1 MALLTFGHQGRRDPE
16 RSGKTHLD
24 GRQVVSTSF
33 AKVFLNTLILGQN
46 WSLGGGVWP
55 TSSKWLRRRGGAR
68 QVQKSVEGVEN
79 TILTPG
85 FQSGYISGGL
95 WSSAWKAREPKDSK
109 NLQGFKF
116 ETKQKYLTDVF
127 FFKSQVEFCSP
138 QKIVGG
144 GGEKSGSLTRSKI
157 AAGRTLPDYSWS
169 AIWLFWRSSVAVI
182 YTYSLV
188 QIFRP
193 ILILEPQTLLITL
206 PDYSWSALWPIAVS
220 SYISGTGAESC

>member
-16 RSGKTHLD
+16 KSGKTHLD

-95 WSSAWKAREPKDSK
+95 WSSTREPKDSK

-116 ETKQKYLTDVF
+116 ETKQKCLTDVF
-127 FFKSQVEFCSP
+127 SLNLRLSFAVLKRLWVVVERNLEVSRDPRLLRDEPCQTTHDLQF
-138 QKIVGG
+138 
-144 GGEKSGSLTRSKI
+144 
-157 AAGRTLPDYSWS
+157 D
-169 AIWLFWRSSVAVI
+169 SSEEV
-182 YTYSLV
+182 L
-188 QIFRP
+188 
-193 ILILEPQTLLITL
+193 
-206 PDYSWSALWPIAVS
+206 
-220 SYISGTGAESC
+220 

>member
-55 TSSKWLRRRGGAR
+55 TSSKWLRRRGGAW

-127 FFKSQVEFCSP
+127 FLNLRLSFAVLKRLWVVVERNLEVSRDPRLLRDEPSQ
-138 QKIVGG
+138 
-144 GGEKSGSLTRSKI
+144 T
-157 AAGRTLPDYSWS
+157 TLDVQFYSS
-169 AIWLFWRSSVAVI
+169 EEVL
-182 YTYSLV
+182 
-188 QIFRP
+188 
-193 ILILEPQTLLITL
+193 
-206 PDYSWSALWPIAVS
+206 
-220 SYISGTGAESC
+220 

>member
-55 TSSKWLRRRGGAR
+55 TSSKWLRRRRGPW

-116 ETKQKYLTDVF
+116 ETKQKCLTDIF
-127 FFKSQVEFCSP
+127 FLISGWVLQSSKDCGWWWREIWKSHEIQDCC
-138 QKIVGG
+138 GTN
-144 GGEKSGSLTRSKI
+144 LAR
-157 AAGRTLPDYSWS
+157 L
-169 AIWLFWRSSVAVI
+169 L
-182 YTYSLV
+182 LMCN
-188 QIFRP
+188 
-193 ILILEPQTLLITL
+193 LILLKKF
-206 PDYSWSALWPIAVS
+206 YS
-220 SYISGTGAESC
+220 SYI